1 MKLPRRSVDKPV
13 MTMMVFL
20 AILIIGVIALT
31 QIKIDVMPEIEVP
44 TMGVITSYPG
54 ASSKDMEN
62 LVTKVLESNLAAIS
76 HVKDINSNST
86 EDYSSILI
94 SFEWGTNLDEAANDI
109 RQAIDFAEEALPEDS
124 EDPMLIKFDL
134 SMMPVMWIGIT
145 ADQSYNELY
154 NIVDKRICDP
164 LMRLPGVALA
174 EAVGGEIREI
184 KVTVDQSELEAYQIS
199 EESIASV
206 LAAENISRPAG
217 KIEMGRKAY
226 IIRVPGEYTS
236 VDQIAKTVVAVRD
249 GQPVHLRDIAEVVDG
264 YKEKDRRVRVNGES
278 AVLVLAM
285 KQSDENTVEVAE
297 SIREELPSLVRNLP
311 SDANLNIIMDSSEF
325 IRDSVNN
332 LRNTVLWAI
341 LFVVIVVFLFLR
353 EWRGSFIVGVT
364 IPFSMVLAFIF
375 LYLAGYTINTMS
387 LSAVA
392 IAIGMVVDNAIVIF
406 ENIYYHRKDIGESPN
421 ESAVFGS
428 SEVGLAVTASTATT
442 VSIFIPVIF
451 IPGITGI
458 IFKELAFSII
468 VVLVGS
474 LFCALSLTPMLS
486 SRLLRQVDRRRE
498 TALQRYG
505 NQVFGRIED
514 FYSGILAWA
523 LDHRKTIIFSGLGI
537 FLSSLLLTG
546 LIGTEFFPSVDQGE
560 VRGNVE
566 LAVGTRVEVTD
577 SVMTRVEKILQE
589 KVPEA
594 DIIFARCGTS
604 ESGWSAMV
612 GREED
617 THIINIGGMLIDKN
631 DRERSDAD
639 IGKMLSREIKKIP
652 GVVSVDFTPTD
663 MFAAMMSG
671 GTKPVSIEIYSDD
684 YQASGE
690 FAVKLLEEVKEVEGI
705 IDPSI
710 SRKPGKPELWVE
722 VDRDRA
728 AILGLSMAH
737 ISNTVRNN
745 FQGKIAML
753 YRERDDEFDTR
764 IRLSREERRDID
776 NLLRTTVISP
786 VTGQKVP
793 LANIAHIRN
802 EQGVRTLER
811 KNQQRIVFL
820 NAGIYGRPLG
830 NVVEDIREK
839 IGGMDVPE
847 NIDLHFGGTAEDQ
860 AESFKYLFL
869 ALILGITLVYMVMAS
884 QFESLLDPFII
895 MFSVP
900 FAITG
905 VILALLITGN
915 TLNLVSYVG
924 MIMLVGIVVNNGIV
938 LVDYT
943 NILRAREY
951 GIREA
956 ILTAGQR
963 RLRPVLMTAF
973 TTIFALTP
981 LALSTGEGAES
992 WSPLAIS
999 VIGGLLFS
1007 ALVTL
1012 IFVPTM
1018 YSILEERI
1026 RKNRKKNNSAM

>member
-1 MKLPRRSVDKPV
+1 VKLPERAVNKPV

-20 AILIIGVIALT
+20 AILIVGVIALF
-31 QIKIDVMPEIEVP
+31 QIKIDVMPEIEIP
-44 TMGVITSYPG
+44 TMGVITRYPG
-54 ASSKDMEN
+54 ASSRDMEN

-76 HVKDINSNST
+76 HVKDINSNSM
-86 EDYSSILI
+86 EDYSSVLI

-109 RQAIDFAEEALPEDS
+109 RQAIDFAEEGLPDDAE
-124 EDPMLIKFDL
+124 EPMLIKFDL

-145 ADQSYNELY
+145 ADQSYNELF
-154 NIVDKRICDP
+154 NIVDKKICDP

-174 EAVGGEIREI
+174 EAIGGEIREI
-184 KVTVDQSELEAYQIS
+184 KVITEQSKLHAYHIS
-199 EESIASV
+199 EQQIAAA

-217 KIEMGRKAY
+217 KIKMGRTDY
-226 IIRVPGEYTS
+226 IVRVPGEFND
-236 VDQIAKTVVAVRD
+236 VDEIASTVIATRNNN
-249 GQPVHLRDIAEVVDG
+249 PLYLRDVARVVDD
-264 YKEKDRRVRVNGES
+264 YKEKDRRVRVNGEK
-278 AVLVLAM
+278 AVMVMTM
-285 KQSDENTVEVAE
+285 KQSDENTVEVAK
-297 SIREELPSLVRNLP
+297 SIRETLPSLAENLP
-311 SDANLNIIMDSSEF
+311 PDADLNIIMDSSEF
-325 IRDSVNN
+325 IEDSVNN

-353 EWRGSFIVGVT
+353 EWRGSFIVGAT

-387 LSAVA
+387 LSAIA

-406 ENIYYHRKDIGESPN
+406 ENIYYHRTETGEAAN

-468 VVLVGS
+468 VVLIGS

-486 SRLLRQVDRRRE
+486 SRLLRKVDRSRE
-498 TALQRYG
+498 TAIQRFG
-505 NQVFGRIED
+505 NRAFSRIED
-514 FYSGILAWA
+514 FYSGVLAWA
-523 LDHRKTIIFSGLGI
+523 LNHRKTIIISGLAI
-537 FLSSLLLTG
+537 FLASLMLTG
-546 LIGTEFFPSVDQGE
+546 FIGTEFFPSVDQGE
-560 VRGNVE
+560 VRGTVE

-577 SVMTRVEKILQE
+577 SVMARVEKILNE

-594 DIIFARCGTS
+594 EVVFARCGTS
-604 ESGWSAMV
+604 ESGFSAMI

-617 THIINIGGMLIDKN
+617 THIINIGGTLTDKN
-631 DRERSDAD
+631 DRERSDAE
-639 IGKMLSREIKKIP
+639 IGKMLSREIKEIP

-663 MFAAMMSG
+663 MFASLMSG

-690 FAVKLLEEVKEVEGI
+690 FAEELLKVVEDIEGI
-705 IDPSI
+705 TDPSI
-710 SRKPGKPELWVE
+710 SRKPGKPELWIE
-722 VDRDRA
+722 VDREKA
-728 AILGLSMAH
+728 GMLGLNMAQ
-737 ISNTVRNN
+737 ISSTVRDN
-745 FQGKIAML
+745 FQGRIAML
-753 YRERDDEFDTR
+753 YREGDDEYDTNVRLDRDQRKDTR
-764 IRLSREERRDID
+764 

-786 VTGQKVP
+786 VTGREVA
-793 LANIAHIRN
+793 LANIADLRIER
-802 EQGVRTLER
+802 GVRTLER
-811 KNQQRIVFL
+811 KNQQRVVFL

-830 NVVEDIREK
+830 DVVEDIRGEIKGMK
-839 IGGMDVPE
+839 IPE

-905 VILALLITGN
+905 VIMALLITGN

-956 ILTAGQR
+956 IMTAGQR

-1012 IFVPTM
+1012 LFVPTL

-1026 RKNRKKNNSAM
+1026 LKKRKKNNSVV

>member
-1 MKLPRRSVDKPV
+1 LKLPRKSVDKPV
-13 MTMMVFL
+13 MTMMVFM
-20 AILIIGVIALT
+20 AILIVGIISLT

-44 TMGVITSYPG
+44 TMGVITRYPG
-54 ASSKDMEN
+54 ASSRDMEN

-76 HVKDINSNST
+76 HIKDINSNSQ

-109 RQAIDFAEEALPEDS
+109 RQAVDFAKEALPEDA
-124 EDPMLIKFDL
+124 EEPMLIKFDL
-134 SMMPVMWIGIT
+134 SMMPVMWIGVT
-145 ADQSYNELY
+145 ADQSYNELF
-154 NIVDKRICDP
+154 NIVEKRICDP

-174 EAVGGEIREI
+174 EAMGGEEREI
-184 KVTVDQSELEAYQIS
+184 KIIVDQGKLEGYQIS
-199 EESIASV
+199 EQQIATV

-217 KIEMGRKAY
+217 KIEMGKTEY
-226 IIRVPGEYTS
+226 IIRVPGEYGGI
-236 VDQIAKTVVAVRD
+236 DEIAGTVVAVRD
-249 GQPVHLRDIAEVVDG
+249 NQPVYIRDVAEVIDG
-264 YKEKDRRVRVNGES
+264 YKEKDRRVRVNGEK
-278 AVLVLAM
+278 AVVVLAM

-297 SIREELPSLVRNLP
+297 SINEELPLLAKDLP
-311 SDANLNIIMDSSEF
+311 PDARVDIIMDSSKF
-325 IRDSVNN
+325 IKDSVNN

-375 LYLAGYTINTMS
+375 LYLGGYTINTMS

-406 ENIYYHRKDIGESPN
+406 ENIYYHRKEIGESPN

-468 VVLVGS
+468 VVLIGS

-486 SRLLRQVDRRRE
+486 SKLLRRVDNKKE
-498 TALQRYG
+498 SALQAYG
-505 NQVFGRIED
+505 NRIFGRIET
-514 FYSGILAWA
+514 FYSSLLNWS
-523 LDHRKTIIFSGLGI
+523 LNHRKTVIFSGLGI

-560 VRGNVE
+560 VRGNIE

-577 SVMTRVEKILQE
+577 SVMARVEKILFE

-594 DIIFARCGTS
+594 DIVFARCGTS
-604 ESGWSAMV
+604 ESGFSAMI
-612 GREED
+612 GRQED
-617 THIINIGGMLIDKN
+617 THIINVGGMLIDK
-631 DRERSDAD
+631 DERERSDAD

-671 GTKPVSIEIYSDD
+671 GTTPVSIEIYSDD
-684 YQASGE
+684 YTASGE
-690 FAVKLLEEVKEVEGI
+690 FAEKLLKTVRGVEGI

-722 VDRDRA
+722 VDREKA
-728 AILGLSMAH
+728 AMLGLNMAN
-737 ISNTVRNN
+737 ISNTLRNN
-745 FQGKIAML
+745 FEGKIAML
-753 YRERDDEFDTR
+753 YREGDDEFDTR
-764 IRLSREERRDID
+764 IRLNKKTRTDTR

-786 VTGQKVP
+786 VTGHKVP
-793 LANIAHIRN
+793 LANIAELRIER
-802 EQGVRTLER
+802 GVRTLER
-811 KNQQRIVFL
+811 KNQQRVVYL

-830 NVVEDIREK
+830 DVVEDIQRE
-839 IGGMDVPE
+839 IDGMEIPG
-847 NIDLHFGGTAEDQ
+847 NIAIHFGGTAEDQ

-905 VILALLITGN
+905 VIMALLITGN

-951 GIREA
+951 EIREA

-1012 IFVPTM
+1012 LFVPTL
-1018 YSILEERI
+1018 YSIMEERI
-1026 RKNRKKNNSAM
+1026 RKFRKKNNGAI